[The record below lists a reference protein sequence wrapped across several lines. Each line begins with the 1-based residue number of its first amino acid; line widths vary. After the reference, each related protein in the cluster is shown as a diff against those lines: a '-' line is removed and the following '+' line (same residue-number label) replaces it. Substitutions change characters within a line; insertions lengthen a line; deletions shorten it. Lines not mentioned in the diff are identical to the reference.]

1 LWYFIPKSHRRQRGL
16 PARRTYKQRLRFRR
30 KNALS
35 LQSSEAIKEE
45 SMKNRSAYLAV
56 AGLSLAVAFI
66 FAALALPAAAQVSP
80 DTALVNGKIITLD
93 EHATIAEAL
102 AVHDGTIMAVGRS
115 ADIRDLAGPT
125 TRIIDLGGR
134 TVIPGLIDSHMHA
147 IRAALFYA
155 TEVNWIG
162 ARSIPEAME
171 RITAAARAARPGQW
185 IIVAGGWTEQQFAER
200 RRPTQAELKAA
211 APDQAVYIQLFYSAA
226 LLSPAGFKALNIA
239 NDADVPPRGKIERD
253 AGGNPTGWIN
263 GDNPTITALFDRLPL
278 PSFDESVAGTRQF
291 FRELNR
297 LGLTGISDPGGFN
310 LTAASYL
317 PLFRVWQDRALT
329 VRVILS
335 LFAQRPGKE
344 LEDYQNLTQM
354 LPMGFGDDMLRFNG
368 IGENVTW
375 GMYNNDSPT
384 EGQKQ
389 QYYEIAK
396 WAASRGMTLT
406 QHWSNDASVYHLLD
420 VFERV
425 NRDTPIAGLRWSI
438 AHLNDGSVASFQRMK
453 ALGVGW
459 LMQDAMYF
467 GGDALIRTRGAEVA
481 RHTPPIKTAM
491 NIGIHV
497 GGGTDAHRVMSYN
510 PFVSLQWMID
520 GRTVAGTPTRDADE
534 LPSREEALRLYTQ
547 GSAWF
552 TRDEGRRGALTAG
565 RLADLAVLTKD
576 FANVPTD
583 EIGGI
588 ESLLTMVGGRI
599 VYAASPFA
607 ALEDAPR

>member
-1 LWYFIPKSHRRQRGL
+1 MV
-16 PARRTYKQRLRFRR
+16 
-30 KNALS
+30 
-35 LQSSEAIKEE
+35 KEDKTM
-45 SMKNRSAYLAV
+45 SRSACLGV
-56 AGLSLAVAFI
+56 AGLYL
-66 FAALALPAAAQVSP
+66 AALLAFLPFALPVAAQSP
-80 DTALVNGKIITLD
+80 DTALVNGNIITLD
-93 EHATIAEAL
+93 EHSTVAEAL
-102 AVHDGTIMAVGRS
+102 AVRDGKIVAVGRS
-115 ADIRDLAGPT
+115 VDIRDLAGPA
-125 TRIIDLGGR
+125 TRVIDLGGH

-162 ARSIPEAME
+162 TRSIAEAMA
-171 RITAAARAARPGQW
+171 RIAAAARAARPGQW
-185 IIVAGGWTEQQFAER
+185 IIVAWGWTEQQFAEG
-200 RRPTQAELKAA
+200 RRPTQAELVAA
-211 APDQAVYIQLFYSAA
+211 APDHPVYIQLFYSAA
-226 LLSPAGFKALNIA
+226 LLNPAGFKALNLI
-239 NDADVPPRGKIERD
+239 NDGDVPPRGKIERD
-253 AGGNPTGWIN
+253 ATGNPTGWIS

-297 LGLTGISDPGGFN
+297 LGLTGVSDPGGFN

-329 VRVILS
+329 VRVVFS

-368 IGENVTW
+368 IGENVAW
-375 GMYNNDSPT
+375 GMFNNDSPT
-384 EGQKQ
+384 EAQKQ

-406 QHWSNDASVYHLLD
+406 QHWNNDISVHHLLD

-425 NRDTPIAGLRWSI
+425 NRETPIAGLRWSI
-438 AHLNDGSVASFQRMK
+438 AHLNDASVVSFQRMK

-467 GGDALIRTRGAEVA
+467 GGDALIRTRGPEFA
-481 RHTPPIKTAM
+481 RHTPPIKTAT
-491 NIGIHV
+491 NLGVQV

-520 GRTVAGTPTRDADE
+520 GRTVVGTPTRDADE

-552 TRDEGRRGALTAG
+552 THDDGRRGALTPG
-565 RLADLAVLTKD
+565 LLADLAVLTKD
-576 FANVPTD
+576 FMNSPTA

-599 VYAASPFA
+599 VYAAAPFA
-607 ALEDAPR
+607 ALEETGK

>member
-1 LWYFIPKSHRRQRGL
+1 
-16 PARRTYKQRLRFRR
+16 
-30 KNALS
+30 
-35 LQSSEAIKEE
+35 
-45 SMKNRSAYLAV
+45 MKNRSARLPIPGLCLV
-56 AGLSLAVAFI
+56 AIL
-66 FAALALPAAAQVSP
+66 ALAAFVLPAAAQSP
-80 DTALVNGKIITLD
+80 ETALIDGKIITLD
-93 EHATIAEAL
+93 ERSTVAEAL
-102 AVHDGTIMAVGRS
+102 AVRDGKIVAVGRS
-115 ADIRDLAGPT
+115 ADVRNLAGPA

-162 ARSIPEAME
+162 TRSIPEAME
-171 RITAAARAARPGQW
+171 RIATAARTARPGQW
-185 IIVAGGWTEQQFAER
+185 IIVAGGWTEQQFAEK
-200 RRPTQAELKAA
+200 RRPTQAELVAA
-211 APDQAVYIQLFYSAA
+211 APDHPVYIQLFYAAA
-226 LLSPAGFKALNIA
+226 LLSPSGFKALNITSD
-239 NDADVPPRGKIERD
+239 NDVPPRGKIERD
-253 AGGNPTGWIN
+253 AAGNPTGWIN

-329 VRVILS
+329 VRVIFS

-354 LPMGFGDDMLRFNG
+354 LAMGFGDDMLRFNG

-375 GMYNNDSPT
+375 GMYNNDNPT
-384 EGQKQ
+384 EAQKQ
-389 QYYEIAK
+389 QYYEVAK

-406 QHWSNDASVYHLLD
+406 QHWSNDASVHHLLD

-453 ALGVGW
+453 ALSVGW

-467 GGDALIRTRGAEVA
+467 GGDGLIRSRGAEIA
-481 RHTPPIKTAM
+481 KHTPPIKTVM

-520 GRTVAGTPTRDADE
+520 GKTVASTATRDADE

-552 TRDEGRRGALTAG
+552 THDDGRRGTLTAG
-565 RLADLAVLTKD
+565 WLADLAVLTKD
-576 FANVPTD
+576 FASVPTD

-599 VYAASPFA
+599 VYAAGPFA
-607 ALEDAPR
+607 ALEEKAGK

>member
-1 LWYFIPKSHRRQRGL
+1 MV
-16 PARRTYKQRLRFRR
+16 
-30 KNALS
+30 
-35 LQSSEAIKEE
+35 EE
-45 SMKNRSAYLAV
+45 ETMRNRSAYLAI
-56 AGLSLAVAFI
+56 ASLFLAITLA
-66 FAALALPAAAQVSP
+66 FAALVLPVAAQSP

-93 EHATIAEAL
+93 QRSTIAEAL
-102 AVHDGTIMAVGRS
+102 AVRDGTIIAVGRS
-115 ADIRDLAGPT
+115 ADIRDLAGPA

-162 ARSIPEAME
+162 ARSIPEAMG
-171 RITAAARAARPGQW
+171 RIAAAARAARPGQW

-200 RRPTQAELKAA
+200 RRPTQAELMAA
-211 APDQAVYIQLFYSAA
+211 APDHPVYIQLFYSAA
-226 LLSPAGFKALNIA
+226 LLSPAGLKALNITS
-239 NDADVPPRGKIERD
+239 DADVPPRGKIERD
-253 AGGNPTGWIN
+253 AGGNATGWIN

-278 PSFDESVAGTRQF
+278 PSFDESVAGTQQF

-329 VRVILS
+329 VRVIFS

-384 EGQKQ
+384 EAQKQ
-389 QYYEIAK
+389 QYYEVAK

-406 QHWSNDASVYHLLD
+406 QHWSNDASVHHLLD

-438 AHLNDGSVASFQRMK
+438 AHLNDGSVANFERLR

-467 GGDALIRTRGAEVA
+467 GGDALIRTRGAEIA
-481 RHTPPIKTAM
+481 RRTPPIKTAM
-491 NIGIHV
+491 NIGVHV

-510 PFVSLQWMID
+510 PFVSLQWMVD

-552 TRDEGRRGALTAG
+552 TRDDGRRGALTAG

-576 FANVPTD
+576 FASIPTD
-583 EIGGI
+583 EIGSI

-599 VYAASPFA
+599 VYAAAPFA
-607 ALEDAPR
+607 ALEEKTGK

>member
-1 LWYFIPKSHRRQRGL
+1 MR
-16 PARRTYKQRLRFRR
+16 
-30 KNALS
+30 
-35 LQSSEAIKEE
+35 
-45 SMKNRSAYLAV
+45 NRSACLAVWGWYLA
-56 AGLSLAVAFI
+56 ATLA
-66 FAALALPAAAQVSP
+66 FAAYALPVAAQSP
-80 DTALVNGKIITLD
+80 DTAFVNGKVITLD
-93 EHATIAEAL
+93 ERLTIAEAL
-102 AVHDGTIMAVGRS
+102 AVRDGKIVAVGRS
-115 ADIRDLAGPT
+115 ADIRNLAGPA
-125 TRIIDLGGR
+125 TRIVDLGGR

-162 ARSIPEAME
+162 THSIPEAMG
-171 RITAAARAARPGQW
+171 RIAAAAGAARPGQW
-185 IIVAGGWTEQQFAER
+185 IIVAGGWTEQQFAEK
-200 RRPTQAELKAA
+200 RRPTQAELLAA
-211 APDQAVYIQLFYSAA
+211 APDRPVYIQLFYSAA
-226 LLSPAGFKALNIA
+226 LLSPAGFKALNITA
-239 NDADVPPRGKIERD
+239 DADVPPRGKMERD

-278 PSFDESVAGTRQF
+278 PTFAESVAGTRQF

-317 PLFRVWQDRALT
+317 RLFRVWQDRELT
-329 VRVILS
+329 VRVIFS

-344 LEDYQNLTQM
+344 LEDDQNLTQM

-384 EGQKQ
+384 EAQKQ
-389 QYYEIAK
+389 QYYEVAK

-406 QHWSNDASVYHLLD
+406 QHWSNDASVHHLLD

-425 NRDTPIAGLRWSI
+425 DRDTPIAGLRWSI
-438 AHLNDGSVASFQRMK
+438 AHLNDGSVANFERMK
-453 ALGVGW
+453 TLGVGW

-467 GGDALIRTRGAEVA
+467 GGDALIRTRGAEIA
-481 RHTPPIKTAM
+481 RHTPPIKTAT

-520 GRTVAGTPTRDADE
+520 GKTVAGTPTRDADE

-552 TRDEGRRGALTAG
+552 THDDGRRGALTVD

-576 FANVPTD
+576 FASIPTD
-583 EIGGI
+583 EISGI
-588 ESLLTMVGGRI
+588 ASLLTMVGGRI
-599 VYAASPFA
+599 VYAAGPFA
-607 ALEDAPR
+607 ALEEKAGK

>member
-1 LWYFIPKSHRRQRGL
+1 M
-16 PARRTYKQRLRFRR
+16 
-30 KNALS
+30 
-35 LQSSEAIKEE
+35 IKEE
-45 SMKNRSAYLAV
+45 TMRNRSAYLAA
-56 AGLSLAVAFI
+56 AGLRLAATLA
-66 FAALALPAAAQVSP
+66 FAAFALPVAAQSP

-93 EHATIAEAL
+93 ERSTIAEAL
-102 AVHDGTIMAVGRS
+102 AVRDGTIVAVGRS
-115 ADIRDLAGPT
+115 ADIRDLAGPV

-162 ARSIPEAME
+162 AHSIAEAME
-171 RITAAARAARPGQW
+171 RIAAAARAARPGQ
-185 IIVAGGWTEQQFAER
+185 WTEQQFAER
-200 RRPTQAELKAA
+200 RRPTQAELMAA
-211 APDQAVYIQLFYSAA
+211 APDHPVYIQLFYSAA
-226 LLSPAGFKALNIA
+226 LMSPAGFKALNIA
-239 NDADVPPRGKIERD
+239 SDADVPPRGKIERD

-263 GDNPTITALFDRLPL
+263 GDNPTITGLFDRLPL

-297 LGLTGISDPGGFN
+297 LGLTSISDPGGFN

-329 VRVILS
+329 VRVIFS

-384 EGQKQ
+384 EAQKQ
-389 QYYEIAK
+389 QYYEVAK

-406 QHWSNDASVYHLLD
+406 QHWSNDASVPHLLD

-438 AHLNDGSVASFQRMK
+438 AHLNDGSATNFDRMK
-453 ALGVGW
+453 SLGVGW

-467 GGDALIRTRGAEVA
+467 GGDALIRTRGAEIA
-481 RHTPPIKTAM
+481 RRTPPIKTAI
-491 NIGIHV
+491 NIGVHV

-510 PFVSLQWMID
+510 PLVSLQWMID

-552 TRDEGRRGALTAG
+552 TRDDGRRGALTAG
-565 RLADLAVLTKD
+565 RLADLAVLMKD
-576 FANVPTD
+576 FVSIPTD

-599 VYAASPFA
+599 VYAAAPFA
-607 ALEDAPR
+607 ALEEKVGK

>member
-1 LWYFIPKSHRRQRGL
+1 M
-16 PARRTYKQRLRFRR
+16 
-30 KNALS
+30 
-35 LQSSEAIKEE
+35 IKEGT
-45 SMKNRSAYLAV
+45 MWNRSAYLAV
-56 AGLSLAVAFI
+56 AGWRLA
-66 FAALALPAAAQVSP
+66 AALAFAAFALPVAAQSP
-80 DTALVNGKIITLD
+80 DTALVNGKIIALD
-93 EHATIAEAL
+93 ERSTIAEAL
-102 AVHDGTIMAVGRS
+102 AVRDSTIVAVGRS
-115 ADIRDLAGPT
+115 ADIRGLAGPA

-147 IRAALFYA
+147 VRAALFYA

-162 ARSIPEAME
+162 ARSIPEAMG
-171 RITAAARAARPGQW
+171 RIAAAARAARPGQW

-200 RRPTQAELKAA
+200 RRPTQAELMAA
-211 APDQAVYIQLFYSAA
+211 APDHPVYIQLFYSAA
-226 LLSPAGFKALNIA
+226 LMSPPGFKALNIA
-239 NDADVPPRGKIERD
+239 SDADVPPRGKIERD
-253 AGGNPTGWIN
+253 AGGNATGWIN

-329 VRVILS
+329 VRVIFS
-335 LFAQRPGKE
+335 LFAQRPSKE

-384 EGQKQ
+384 EAQKQ
-389 QYYEIAK
+389 QYYEVAK
-396 WAASRGMTLT
+396 WAASRGMALT
-406 QHWSNDASVYHLLD
+406 QHWSSDASVQHLLD

-438 AHLNDGSVASFQRMK
+438 AHLNDGSVANFDRMK

-467 GGDALIRTRGAEVA
+467 GGDALIRTRGAEIA
-481 RHTPPIKTAM
+481 RRTPPIKTAM
-491 NIGIHV
+491 NIGVHV

-552 TRDEGRRGALTAG
+552 TRDDGRRGALTAG

-576 FANVPTD
+576 FTSVPTD

-588 ESLLTMVGGRI
+588 ESLLTMVGGRV
-599 VYAASPFA
+599 VYAAAPFA
-607 ALEDAPR
+607 ALEEKTGK